1 MLLSDVQE
9 SMRKRNPDSVSNL
22 IRAATESDE
31 VLAERKMQSQLVL
44 EAKAEL
50 AGTSFYSAVYAVMVS
65 ADCLL
70 LAHCHFICN

>member
-1 MLLSDVQE
+1 MLLSEVQE

-31 VLAERKMQSQLVL
+31 VVQERKMQSQMLQ

-50 AGTSFYSAVYAVMVS
+50 AGNVVTL
-65 ADCLL
+65 C
-70 LAHCHFICN
+70 C